1 MNLLVVGL
9 LFVAGGGALAWY
21 HLGRLIQTNT
31 KNKGVY
37 VPFALLG
44 GVAISIGAN
53 LIATSIHNRMGIGE

>member
-1 MNLLVVGL
+1 M
-9 LFVAGGGALAWY
+9 AGGGALAWY
-21 HLGRLIQTNT
+21 HLGRLIQTNA

-53 LIATSIHNRMGIGE
+53 LIATSIHNRMGIEE